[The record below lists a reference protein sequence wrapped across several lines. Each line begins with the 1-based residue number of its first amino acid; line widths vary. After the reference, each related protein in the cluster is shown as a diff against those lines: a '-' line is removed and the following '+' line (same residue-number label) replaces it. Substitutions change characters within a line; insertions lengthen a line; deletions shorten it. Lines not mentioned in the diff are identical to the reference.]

1 MEQGFG
7 YEGGDNRQQ
16 QILREAEARY
26 GSDAHFVYVRP
37 AEKQLVAMTLEQAM
51 QICGQH
57 MAQEDS
63 SVLWATLDK
72 WHDMA
77 KRLESKSNAMFEK
90 SLELGRSALLSR
102 GLTVGET
109 GGATS

>member
-1 MEQGFG
+1 MEQGFS
-7 YEGGDNRQQ
+7 YESGGDRQQ

-26 GSDAHFVYVRP
+26 GSGAHFVYVRP
-37 AEKQLVAMTLEQAM
+37 AERQLVAMTLEQAM
-51 QICGQH
+51 VICGQH

-63 SVLWATLDK
+63 SALWATLDK

-77 KRLESKSNAMFEK
+77 QRLENKSSAMFEK

-102 GLTVGET
+102 GITVGET